1 MACKKRKS
9 RLGAKS
15 IQEFAA
21 LLTRER
27 RKPHGRDTL
36 RDIDEAMERI
46 IDGTYGIC
54 LATGKPIKKRRLMAI
69 PWAKYSIEYAKQME
83 EELGSRRPQ
92 AEHYDSLDGPYAA

>member
-15 IQEFAA
+15 LQEFSA
-21 LLTRER
+21 LLTQER
-27 RKPHGRDTL
+27 KKPHACDTL
-36 RDIDEAMERI
+36 REIDEATQRI

-54 LATGKPIKKRRLMAI
+54 LGTGKPIKKRRLMAI

-83 EELGSRRPQ
+83 QGRDHRGTANE
-92 AEHYDSLDGPYAA
+92 YLDGPYAA